1 MSRSRPS
8 TRHRRRPR
16 GRWRRRPSLPAAGL
30 LVLVLT
36 LLAGPPAG
44 AGTPE
49 GGPPVAGAG
58 SSAQPSRSGGRLEL
72 VEQPAWVYAGDAYD
86 VTVRV
91 DDAPAGAALD
101 LVVHERLES
110 RSQFRATLEGDLG
123 DVEHQLEPRPVG
135 ALPTRAPGEVTI
147 GLPVGGGGTG
157 LSGRGVYPVEVR
169 LLSADGEVLDSV
181 LTYLSYLRDRTAEYP
196 PLGVAVLVDVGTEHA
211 LQPDGTW
218 ALPPG
223 ALERAE
229 ERVELLRS
237 TAGVPLTLAP
247 RPETI
252 EALAQDE
259 DAGRSTVEQLASAT
273 AGRPVFA
280 RPFVGVDLAA
290 LQRAGL
296 LSEAAAQADGG
307 ANVVRSRLA
316 REPLGGMWLAGE
328 TLGELGAATAV
339 ELGLGRAV
347 VPVTAVDDG
356 DGDDDADVPLTPVAL
371 GDSGLVGVVVDPELS
386 DALVGADGPVD
397 VPRFLAELAI
407 TWLEA
412 PSIPRVVTVWLPGDE
427 QIAPDVVAEALRA
440 LGTGH
445 AVRPMAIDEVFDE
458 VGPPEEGPDRLE
470 LAPHPVDD
478 DLVPLASRVRR
489 ARSRVAGVEAALGSP
504 GSTRLLQHLLLMGT
518 GVDTPDA
525 QRDAYLTAAE
535 TDLEA
540 VTGAVTLPEEFR
552 ITLTA
557 REATIPVTLTN
568 HSERDLTVRVEVD
581 SDQLEFPDG
590 DEFVQT
596 LEPGTTRLEV
606 PVRTRTSGAF
616 TMAVTVTSPDG
627 TVVLDTS
634 TFDVRSTAISGVG
647 LVLSIGAALFLAVW
661 WARHW
666 RSTRRSRHLVPA
678 NPHRRRRRDARRR
691 TTTVDST
698 DDDEDDYRPAH
709 LARPRSRS
717 R

>member
-1 MSRSRPS
+1 MSRPRQAAAA
-8 TRHRRRPR
+8 RRRPVAH
-16 GRWRRRPSLPAAGL
+16 RRRPSLPA
-30 LVLVLT
+30 LVLLAL
-36 LLAGPPAG
+36 LLALLAAPPAG
-44 AGTPE
+44 AGSPG
-49 GGPPVAGAG
+49 GGPPAVPDPRPLGRQAGG
-58 SSAQPSRSGGRLEL
+58 TIEL
-72 VEQPAWVYAGDAYD
+72 VDQPTWVYAGDAYE

-91 DDAPAGAALD
+91 AGAPAGALLD

-110 RSQFRATLEGDLG
+110 RSQFRATLEGERG
-123 DVEHQLEPRPVG
+123 AVEHQVEPRPL
-135 ALPTRAPGEVTI
+135 ASLPARGPGEVTI
-147 GLPVGGGGTG
+147 GFPVGAGGTR

-169 LLSADGEVLDSV
+169 LLAPDGEVLDAE
-181 LTYLSYLRDRTAEYP
+181 LTYLSYLRDRTDEYP
-196 PLGVAVLVDVGTEHA
+196 PLGVAVLVEVGADHA

-218 ALPPG
+218 SLPDD

-229 ERVELLRS
+229 ERVELLRA
-237 TAGVPLTLAP
+237 TAGVTLTLAP

-259 DAGRSTVEQLASAT
+259 EAGRATVEQLASAT

-280 RPFVGVDLAA
+280 RPFVGVDLAT

-328 TLGELGAATAV
+328 TLGELGASTAV
-339 ELGLGRAV
+339 ELGLRRAV
-347 VPVTAVDDG
+347 VPATAVDDG
-356 DGDDDADVPLTPVAL
+356 DGDDDATVPLTPVAL

-386 DALVGADGPVD
+386 DALADADGAVD
-397 VPRFLAELAI
+397 VHRFLAELAI

-412 PSIPRVVTVWLPGDE
+412 PSIPRVVTVLLPGDE
-427 QIAPDVVAEALRA
+427 PIAPDVVAAALRD
-440 LGTGH
+440 LQTGH
-445 AVRPMAIDEVFDE
+445 ALRPMAIDEVFDE
-458 VGPPEEGPDRLE
+458 VGPPEEGPDRLG
-470 LAPHPVDD
+470 LAPHAVDD
-478 DLVPLASRVRR
+478 DLVPLAPRVRR

-504 GSTRLLQHLLLMGT
+504 GSTRLLQHLLLMST
-518 GVDTPDA
+518 GADTPGD
-525 QRDAYLTAAE
+525 QREDYLAAAE

-540 VTGAVTLPEEFR
+540 VAGAVTLPDEFR
-552 ITLTA
+552 ITLTS

-568 HSERDLTVRVEVD
+568 NSERDLTVRVEVD
-581 SDQLEFPDG
+581 SDQLEFPEG

-678 NPHRRRRRDARRR
+678 GPDRDGDRRHAARGA
-691 TTTVDST
+691 VD
-698 DDDEDDYRPAH
+698 DGADDEEDGYRPAH
-709 LARPRSRS
+709 LARSRS
-717 R
+717 RNR